1 MTANSNNSVTPNA
14 QRSVV
19 TPAPDLLAAQRF
31 LSRFK
36 GQQTF
41 QAFDDTN
48 QGRGDLAGIFHGGVE
63 QLERLTQLNQRGAG
77 VFFTVN
83 QTDQKGRRAENI
95 EAIRAVFLDLDGAP
109 LQPVLD
115 AGEKSGI
122 EPHLIVETSP
132 DRFHVYW
139 LVEGATLENFSTI
152 QKALAAKFDGDPK
165 VCDLPRVMRI
175 PGFFHQ
181 KEQPFLSHI
190 QSEGTGSA
198 YKAHDLMKGLDLDMV
213 LAFPDRSKR
222 PDREAKDG
230 ADDDDDVVT
239 EGGRNDTLA
248 SRAGHMRRVG
258 MSQEAITEALLAE
271 NKARCW
277 PPLDEREVRTIAR
290 SVGKYRP
297 DDRASVPV
305 LGYAE
310 IEQKI
315 SDNEEPSVLTGKIA
329 DLVTASQLRNAEKD
343 TLRRLIAK
351 KANTS
356 VAALIKDARQME
368 NTEES
373 HYATATAAIAKLG
386 ADNLIYAQGSFWH
399 WKGRV
404 WARIDDREIKRAIHA
419 VIGSS
424 DLTGNTVNSVLD
436 LVKTERYQP
445 ELVFDQASGVI
456 NCRNGELSYLDGEWQ
471 LGPHRRDRYLTTM
484 IPVEYDPAAKAPRFN
499 QFLFEVFKGDVDELE
514 KIILVGEALGYSL
527 IPSCHLEKFFLLI
540 GSGANG
546 KSVLLGVLKDLLG
559 AENVA
564 AVKPSQFN
572 SNFQRAYLRGMLAN
586 IVTEIEVGSQLADG
600 LKALTSG
607 EPITA
612 EQKHRDPFTFTPF
625 ATQWLG
631 TNHFPHVGD
640 VSGGFTRRAIVL
652 TFNQHFAEGCRDVH
666 LAGKLRAE
674 LPGILNIALD
684 GLARLYRN
692 NRFTG
697 PESCARAMRR
707 WLSEVDQVSEFVEE
721 ECEEGPALEVE
732 SGALYAAFQ
741 SWAATA
747 GIQRRVTHKTFS
759 SRLESRGFGRVRGG
773 GGVRMITGLT
783 VKGAPADFYQHRE
796 G

>member
-1 MTANSNNSVTPNA
+1 
-14 QRSVV
+14 
-19 TPAPDLLAAQRF
+19 
-31 LSRFK
+31 
-36 GQQTF
+36 
-41 QAFDDTN
+41 
-48 QGRGDLAGIFHGGVE
+48 
-63 QLERLTQLNQRGAG
+63 
-77 VFFTVN
+77 
-83 QTDQKGRRAENI
+83 
-95 EAIRAVFLDLDGAP
+95 
-109 LQPVLD
+109 
-115 AGEKSGI
+115 
-122 EPHLIVETSP
+122 
-132 DRFHVYW
+132 
-139 LVEGATLENFSTI
+139 
-152 QKALAAKFDGDPK
+152 
-165 VCDLPRVMRI
+165 
-175 PGFFHQ
+175 
-181 KEQPFLSHI
+181 
-190 QSEGTGSA
+190 
-198 YKAHDLMKGLDLDMV
+198 
-213 LAFPDRSKR
+213 
-222 PDREAKDG
+222 
-230 ADDDDDVVT
+230 
-239 EGGRNDTLA
+239 
-248 SRAGHMRRVG
+248 
-258 MSQEAITEALLAE
+258 
-271 NKARCW
+271 
-277 PPLDEREVRTIAR
+277 
-290 SVGKYRP
+290 
-297 DDRASVPV
+297 
-305 LGYAE
+305 
-310 IEQKI
+310 
-315 SDNEEPSVLTGKIA
+315 
-329 DLVTASQLRNAEKD
+329 
-343 TLRRLIAK
+343 
-351 KANTS
+351 
-356 VAALIKDARQME
+356 ME

-514 KIILVGEALGYSL
+514 KIMLVGEALGYSL
-527 IPSCHLEKFFLLI
+527 IPSCHLEKFFLLV